1 MKKSVLKTAVCSV
14 SIAMLLAMPMSSIT
28 ANAEDAKFA
37 INCPSEAMVGTDIAT
52 SVTCNSIDEFASLCF
67 TLTYDPTYLKP
78 RKNNENE
85 LLWNVNTDAGNPKN
99 DSAEITEGE
108 NGILYLMIPE
118 EVTYHEL
125 TLDLRFDVIAEGTAD
140 FTLDI
145 TEINRDPDTEI
156 THGENPVATASI
168 TIKSQNIETTTT
180 TETTT
185 TETTT
190 TTSTEAAT
198 TTSLTSSNETTTTTS
213 NNSAS
218 ETTTTTSAITASTDS
233 NTTSSSTTQP
243 TTPSTSN
250 TESSSQSTT
259 STSSTTKTTTT
270 TKSTT
275 TTKTTTTTSNNK
287 NNDGSVDT
295 GDDFPV
301 ALLLASVGVAGVAL
315 VTTSPRKKDE
325 E

>member
-37 INCPSEAMVGTDIAT
+37 IKCPSEAMVGTDIAT

-85 LLWNVNTDAGNPKN
+85 LLWNVNTDAGDPKN

-198 TTSLTSSNETTTTTS
+198 TTSLTSSN
-213 NNSAS
+213 NSAS
-218 ETTTTTSAITASTDS
+218 ETTTTTSATTASTDS

-259 STSSTTKTTTT
+259 STTSTTKTTTT

-301 ALLLASVGVAGVAL
+301 ALLLASAGVAGVAL